1 MINKKIAIIGLGNM
15 GCAIRDGILK
25 KKLINKNYL
34 FVSNK
39 QLTNKIVAGQS
50 DILIIAVKPQVMK
63 SVLEEIKE
71 VVSKNKLIFS
81 IAAGV
86 EIKIIEKILGKE
98 KRIIRV
104 MPNLCAKVNQSIS
117 CWVKNKNVSNKDTK
131 IFKKIFQSIGTEIE
145 LKSENLLDQVTAI
158 SGSGPAYFF
167 YLAELLTKSAMEIG
181 LDKKLAYKLVSQTLV
196 GSSEYLKKSK
206 ESPEALRK
214 KVTSKGGTT
223 EAAFS
228 KISNSEFES
237 IFLSAIESAYKRAI
251 ELHLKV

>member
-1 MINKKIAIIGLGNM
+1 MKNLTIGIIGLGNM
-15 GCAIRDGILK
+15 GKAIKDGILK
-25 KKLINKNYL
+25 KKLI
-34 FVSNK
+34 SNK
-39 QLTNKIVAGQS
+39 KLLISNQQSSNKKVSIKS
-50 DILIIAVKPQVMK
+50 KILILAVKPQAIK
-63 SVLEEIKE
+63 KVLEEIKNT
-71 VVSKNKLIFS
+71 VSKNKLIIS

-214 KVTSKGGTT
+214 KVASKGGTT